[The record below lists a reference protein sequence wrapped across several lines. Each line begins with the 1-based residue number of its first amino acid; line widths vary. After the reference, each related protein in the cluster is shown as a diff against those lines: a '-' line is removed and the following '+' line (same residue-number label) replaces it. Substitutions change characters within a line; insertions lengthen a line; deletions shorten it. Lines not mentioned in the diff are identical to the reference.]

1 MMNQG
6 AIVTYR
12 EFSRK
17 VAGYCGI
24 VEGVVQDKPNHVLVR
39 WVGNTSESEE
49 SVADL
54 EEVLLLPRD
63 KASTDRRKP
72 TRFCQ
77 TGLK

>member
-17 VAGYCGI
+17 VSGYCGI

-49 SVADL
+49 SVSDL
-54 EEVLLLPRD
+54 EEV
-63 KASTDRRKP
+63 
-72 TRFCQ
+72 
-77 TGLK
+77 

>member
-24 VEGVVQDKPNHVLVR
+24 VEGVVQDRPNHVLVR
-39 WVGNTSESEE
+39 WVGNTSQSEE

-54 EEVLLLPRD
+54 EEV
-63 KASTDRRKP
+63 
-72 TRFCQ
+72 
-77 TGLK
+77 

>member
-12 EFSRK
+12 EFSRR
-17 VAGYCGI
+17 VSGYCGI

-54 EEVLLLPRD
+54 EEV
-63 KASTDRRKP
+63 
-72 TRFCQ
+72 
-77 TGLK
+77 

>member
-1 MMNQG
+1 MTGMDLAFPVGIRAGRCLMMNQG

-39 WVGNTSESEE
+39 WVGNTSQSEE

-54 EEVLLLPRD
+54 EEV
-63 KASTDRRKP
+63 
-72 TRFCQ
+72 
-77 TGLK
+77 